1 MRAREAFRW
10 QCCYC
15 NYTRLPWQYW
25 LSQFLLGLDIAD
37 PSGPPSTNAFQRPSC
52 NNSLFFI
59 YCTLKSMRYVKM
71 YRLHGSFQLLYD
83 TLQIPKKAFSHFQSR
98 YSKQNESMKHSS
110 FFFLFFP
117 YKSWVLVYHLVSH
130 ASYRQ
135 HNFINWNVR
144 VSTRDSKLYVAG
156 NVLLFPLTGHLQE
169 WIAIRK
175 YTTVLP
181 FKTHCTTLS
190 SFT

>member
-83 TLQIPKKAFSHFQSR
+83 TLQIPQKAFSHFQSR
-98 YSKQNESMKHSS
+98 YCKQNESMKHSS
-110 FFFLFFP
+110 FSLFFINREFSCITWSLTRAIGNTISSTEM
-117 YKSWVLVYHLVSH
+117 YVC
-130 ASYRQ
+130 Q
-135 HNFINWNVR
+135 HE
-144 VSTRDSKLYVAG
+144 DSK
-156 NVLLFPLTGHLQE
+156 
-169 WIAIRK
+169 
-175 YTTVLP
+175 
-181 FKTHCTTLS
+181 CM
-190 SFT
+190 